1 METVQYKENDM
12 IDYESVSRKRY
23 DMAKTSY
30 IKYVQSLIDSCSDV
44 DEKKFYAQ
52 FLNIDTD
59 NKEEL
64 SEAMW
69 ALNKGKLRDEAEI
82 DRHKAQLEQYK
93 KQEEAKSYIDSGE
106 FNKDIN
112 KNKHLPII
120 IIIAGMIITPI
131 LFMYNIGLAIIIMWS
146 VIFISIY
153 LNFKQ
158 GKDAEEKARKHNIEY
173 HDKRIIQSKIAAA
186 GAVGSMYF
194 NTKKNMA
201 RLFEDDSQKQY

>member
-1 METVQYKENDM
+1 M

-30 IKYVQSLIDSCSDV
+30 IKYVQSLIDSCTDKS
-44 DEKKFYAQ
+44 EKKFYSQ
-52 FLNIDTD
+52 FLNIDTN

-82 DRHKAQLEQYK
+82 DKHKAQLEQYK
-93 KQEEAKSYIDSGE
+93 KQEEARSYVDSGE
-106 FNKDIN
+106 FNKDVN
-112 KNKHLPII
+112 ENKHLPVI

-131 LFMYNIGLAIIIMWS
+131 LFMYNIGLAIVIMWS
-146 VIFISIY
+146 AIFIGIA

-158 GKDAEEKARKHNIEY
+158 GKNAEEKARKHNIEY
-173 HDKRIIQSKIAAA
+173 HDKRIIQSKIAAV
-186 GAVGSMYF
+186 GAIGSMYF
-194 NTKKNMA
+194 NGKKNTA
-201 RLFEDDSQKQY
+201 KLFEDDSQKQC

>member
-1 METVQYKENDM
+1 M

-30 IKYVQSLIDSCSDV
+30 IKYVQSLIDSCTDKS
-44 DEKKFYAQ
+44 EKEFYSQ
-52 FLNIDTD
+52 FLNIDTN

-82 DRHKAQLEQYK
+82 DKHKAQLEQYK
-93 KQEEAKSYIDSGE
+93 KQEEARSYIDSGE

-120 IIIAGMIITPI
+120 IMIIGMIVTPV
-131 LFMYNIGLAIIIMWS
+131 LFLYNIALAIAVIWS
-146 VIFISIY
+146 AIFIGIV

-158 GKDAEEKARKHNIEY
+158 GRDAEEKAKKHNIEY
-173 HDKRIIQSKIAAA
+173 HDKRIIQSKIAAV
-186 GAVGSMYF
+186 GVLGSMYF
-194 NTKKNMA
+194 NAKKNTA
-201 RLFEDDSQKQY
+201 RLFEDDSNKQY

>member
-23 DMAKTSY
+23 DMARTSY
-30 IKYVQSLIDSCSDV
+30 ISYVQSLINSCTNK
-44 DEKKFYAQ
+44 DEKNFYAQ

-106 FNKDIN
+106 FNSDIN
-112 KNKHLPII
+112 KNKHLPVII
-120 IIIAGMIITPI
+120 MILGMIITPVMF
-131 LFMYNIGLAIIIMWS
+131 LYNMAFAIAVIWIA
-146 VIFISIY
+146 IFIGIV

-173 HDKRIIQSKIAAA
+173 HDKRIIQSKIATV
-186 GAVGSMYF
+186 GVLGSMYF
-194 NTKKNMA
+194 NAKKNTA

>member
-1 METVQYKENDM
+1 M

-30 IKYVQSLIDSCSDV
+30 IKYVQSLIDSCTDKS
-44 DEKKFYAQ
+44 EKEFYSQ
-52 FLNIDTD
+52 FLNIDTN

-82 DRHKAQLEQYK
+82 DKHKAQLEQYK
-93 KQEEAKSYIDSGE
+93 KQEEARSYIDSGE

-120 IIIAGMIITPI
+120 IMIIGMIVTPV
-131 LFMYNIGLAIIIMWS
+131 LFLYNIALAIAVIWS
-146 VIFISIY
+146 AIFIGIV

-158 GKDAEEKARKHNIEY
+158 GRDAEEKAKKHNIEY
-173 HDKRIIQSKIAAA
+173 HDKRIIQSKIAAVGVA
-186 GAVGSMYF
+186 GSMYF
-194 NTKKNMA
+194 NAKKNTA
-201 RLFEDDSQKQY
+201 RLFEDDSNKQY

>member
-1 METVQYKENDM
+1 M

-30 IKYVQSLIDSCSDV
+30 IKYVQSLIDSCTDKS
-44 DEKKFYAQ
+44 EMEFYSQ
-52 FLNIDTD
+52 FLNIDTN

-82 DRHKAQLEQYK
+82 DKHKAQLEQYK
-93 KQEEAKSYIDSGE
+93 KQEEARSYIDSGE

-120 IIIAGMIITPI
+120 IMIIGMIVTPV
-131 LFMYNIGLAIIIMWS
+131 LFLYNIALAIAVIWS
-146 VIFISIY
+146 AIFIGIV

-158 GKDAEEKARKHNIEY
+158 GRDAEEKAKKHNIEY
-173 HDKRIIQSKIAAA
+173 HDKRIIQSKIAAVGVA
-186 GAVGSMYF
+186 GSMYF
-194 NTKKNMA
+194 NAKKNTA
-201 RLFEDDSQKQY
+201 RLFEDDSNKQY